1 MRRSKSPTGAAYASN
16 LTTSPGRRS
25 GSGYIVASVDPASL
39 KRVSKMLQSLEKK
52 LADRIAKD
60 ALRKW
65 GRQVVRAAKGFT
77 HPASERTRRQITLK
91 VKSYKRA
98 VWAGVGV
105 KTEKVRNDPKSRL
118 GRYSPFVGWKSHFFE
133 VGWRAWPRGLS
144 GNSERVKVIVR
155 NTQVAAGQG
164 VKKTILATRNGKVHK
179 RTITERAVT
188 VSKGGSSGG
197 GRGWKRGLRGR
208 GGTLQTQY
216 ARHYLFRAAG
226 VGRQLV
232 QTLLID
238 AIASAITDAQKAA
251 A

>member
-1 MRRSKSPTGAAYASN
+1 M
-16 LTTSPGRRS
+16 
-25 GSGYIVASVDPASL
+25 
-39 KRVSKMLQSLEKK
+39 
-52 LADRIAKD
+52 
-60 ALRKW
+60 
-65 GRQVVRAAKGFT
+65 
-77 HPASERTRRQITLK
+77 
-91 VKSYKRA
+91 
-98 VWAGVGV
+98 WAGVGV

-144 GNSERVKVIVR
+144 GNQERVKVIVR

-164 VKKTILATRNGKVHK
+164 AKKTILATRNGKVHK

-226 VGRQLV
+226 VGRGLV
-232 QTLLID
+232 QTVLID